1 MSKHALSRPSS
12 LLRGIVFIV
21 SFTLLIGFGWWWV
34 TDDVQPARP
43 LPNPVIGNTEPSV
56 TVLPQTPS
64 ATPEPTPKSS
74 KTAKPVPRTANPF
87 VPERIS
93 VAGIGGRSVQ
103 ALPRI
108 SVGDNGFSL
117 PDPLD
122 ANPLEYAWD
131 REGAKPGSPRG
142 AVNLVAHTYPPGQ
155 VALGNQL
162 FDVLQVGDV
171 ITVQGGSDSLRYQV
185 TERLQVNVPA
195 YPQDRVLNTD
205 GRSVLTVT
213 ICSGERLGPGNWSM
227 RTVWIAEPMK

>member
-1 MSKHALSRPSS
+1 VH
-12 LLRGIVFIV
+12 
-21 SFTLLIGFGWWWV
+21 
-34 TDDVQPARP
+34 
-43 LPNPVIGNTEPSV
+43 
-56 TVLPQTPS
+56 
-64 ATPEPTPKSS
+64 
-74 KTAKPVPRTANPF
+74 PF

-93 VAGIGGRSVQ
+93 VAQIGSRSVQ

-131 REGAKPGSPRG
+131 KEGAKPGSARG

-171 ITVQGGSDSLRYQV
+171 IIVQGASDSLRYQV
-185 TERLQVNVPA
+185 TERLQVNVA
-195 YPQDRVLNTD
+195 DYPQQRVLDTD
-205 GRSVLTVT
+205 GPQVLTVT

-227 RTVWIAEPMK
+227 RTVWIATPMK

>member
-1 MSKHALSRPSS
+1 MNKHVLPRSS
-12 LLRGIVFIV
+12 SWLRRTLFVVCFV
-21 SFTLLIGFGWWWV
+21 LLIGFGWWWV
-34 TDDVQPARP
+34 TEDVQPAQP
-43 LPNPVIGNTEPSV
+43 LPNPVIGNTAPSA
-56 TVLPQTPS
+56 TVLPRTPS
-64 ATPEPTPKSS
+64 ATPEPTPESS
-74 KTAKPVPRTANPF
+74 KTVKPVPRTANPF

-93 VAGIGGRSVQ
+93 VAQIGGRSVQ
-103 ALPRI
+103 SLPRI

-131 REGAKPGSPRG
+131 REGAKPGSSRG

-171 ITVQGGSDSLRYQV
+171 ITVQGESDSLRYQV
-185 TERLQVNVPA
+185 TERLQVSVSD
-195 YPQDRVLNTD
+195 YPQERVLSTD
-205 GRSVLTVT
+205 GPSVLTVT

-227 RTVWIAEPMK
+227 RTVWVAVPMK

>member
-12 LLRGIVFIV
+12 LLRWTVIIV

-34 TDDVQPARP
+34 TNDVQSAEP
-43 LPNPVIGNTEPSV
+43 LPNPVIGNG
-56 TVLPQTPS
+56 TPS
-64 ATPEPTPKSS
+64 ATVLQETPSVTPELKPKPSKTPK
-74 KTAKPVPRTANPF
+74 PVLPSTKPF
-87 VPERIS
+87 VPERVT
-93 VAGIGGRSVQ
+93 VAQIGGRSVQ

-131 REGAKPGSPRG
+131 KEGAQPGSSQG

-162 FDVLQVGDV
+162 FDVLQVGDF
-171 ITVQGGSDSLRYQV
+171 ITLHGASDTLRYQV
-185 TERLQVNVPA
+185 TERLQVRVA
-195 YPQDRVLNTD
+195 DYPQERVLNTD
-205 GRSVLTVT
+205 GPPVLTVT

-227 RTVWIAEPMK
+227 RTIWVAKPVK